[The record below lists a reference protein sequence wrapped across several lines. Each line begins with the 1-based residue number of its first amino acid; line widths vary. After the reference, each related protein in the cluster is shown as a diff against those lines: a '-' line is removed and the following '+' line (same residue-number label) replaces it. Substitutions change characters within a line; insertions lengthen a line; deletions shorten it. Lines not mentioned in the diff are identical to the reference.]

1 MHNETHTL
9 ESHIQN
15 LREKGFI
22 GQGRTD
28 PFEKRLRSDHRI
40 MEEKA
45 HREKKPISFSV
56 PVTLTVADGVDP
68 MKIRFH
74 FSYDPFTNK
83 TRNSGV
89 NVVLGQFRHLLF
101 TPNPSDLYHANQLYR
116 IVLNRRR
123 QAHRPAAFKQKQ
135 NFSAKFKHP

>member
-1 MHNETHTL
+1 MNKESHTL
-9 ESHIQN
+9 ESHIEN
-15 LREKGFI
+15 LREKGYI
-22 GQGRTD
+22 GAGRID
-28 PFEKRLRSDHRI
+28 PFERRLRSDHRI

-89 NVVLGQFRHLLF
+89 NVVLGQFRHHDCFETQSACALTGLDWGGLEIL
-101 TPNPSDLYHANQLYR
+101 SA
-116 IVLNRRR
+116 
-123 QAHRPAAFKQKQ
+123 RP
-135 NFSAKFKHP
+135 